1 MYGRQTFVLMQNARD
16 VLAVKCRKVVKKK
29 MKNDR
34 LCKSTAVSAAAAA
47 ALIFGE
53 ARLANDKWI

>member
-34 LCKSTAVSAAAAA
+34 LYKSTAVSAAA